1 MQDQFFEW
9 DDLKAT
15 RNWLDHAVTFET
27 AKFAFEDAFGIER
40 ADLREDYGEDRTD
53 PVDPENAEHH
63 RSDSQ
68 TIGCRTLGRW
78 RSVIWRRRR
87 GLGGSSG
94 NRWG

>member
-40 ADLREDYGEDRTD
+40 ADLREDYGEDRFNLLGI
-53 PVDPENAEHH
+53 VDGRLIHVTYTMRGDKIRIISARGAEPYERRLYHEENH
-63 RSDSQ
+63 
-68 TIGCRTLGRW
+68 
-78 RSVIWRRRR
+78 
-87 GLGGSSG
+87 
-94 NRWG
+94 